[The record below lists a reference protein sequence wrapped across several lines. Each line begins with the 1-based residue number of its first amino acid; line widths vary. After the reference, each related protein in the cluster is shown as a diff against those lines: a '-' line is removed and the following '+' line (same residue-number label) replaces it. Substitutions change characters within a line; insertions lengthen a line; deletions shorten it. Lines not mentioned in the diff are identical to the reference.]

1 MTDWVGLLE
10 RLPAGP
16 LYGII
21 TILAAVENI
30 FPPVPA
36 DTAVALGA
44 FLAGRGRMDPW
55 LVFGLTWTANVASAA
70 AIYALAR
77 RYGRAA
83 FAGRLGMRLLSEATL
98 DRIGHE
104 YQRHGTWGIF
114 VSRLLPVWRAVVC
127 PFAGMG
133 RLPAGRTLAAVSLA
147 SGVYYGGLTMFVYT
161 LGGNLET
168 VLAAVRRLNATL
180 AAVALLVAGLIAWR
194 LWRRRQPTR

>member
-1 MTDWVGLLE
+1 M
-10 RLPAGP
+10 
-16 LYGII
+16 
-21 TILAAVENI
+21 
-30 FPPVPA
+30 
-36 DTAVALGA
+36 
-44 FLAGRGRMDPW
+44 
-55 LVFGLTWTANVASAA
+55 
-70 AIYALAR
+70 
-77 RYGRAA
+77 
-83 FAGRLGMRLLSEATL
+83 
-98 DRIGHE
+98 
-104 YQRHGTWGIF
+104 
-114 VSRLLPVWRAVVC
+114 VC